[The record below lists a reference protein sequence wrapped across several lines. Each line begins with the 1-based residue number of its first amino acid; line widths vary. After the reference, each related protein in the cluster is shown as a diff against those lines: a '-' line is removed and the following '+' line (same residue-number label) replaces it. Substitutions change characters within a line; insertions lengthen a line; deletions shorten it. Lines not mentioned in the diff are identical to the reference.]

1 MIENCENLSLT
12 RYARMA
18 REEEKMS
25 VRHLTQSPHDQKG
38 KKDKESAAVATAVH
52 K

>member
-1 MIENCENLSLT
+1 MNPVRHFVTLMIEKCENLSLT

-25 VRHLTQSPHDQKG
+25 VRHLT
-38 KKDKESAAVATAVH
+38 
-52 K
+52 